1 MKYLHLVWTSLFR
14 HKVRTILTLLSIVAA
29 FLLFGLL
36 DSVRSTFAHAGQGA
50 LGNDRLYTVSK
61 VAGAALPVSLD
72 ASMQAV
78 PGVKMTSYGN
88 ELPGTYQD
96 PKNSVV
102 IEPTSDNVFA
112 LYPECQFSPADFR
125 AYQNTRT
132 GAFVRKDFAT
142 KYHWKPG
149 DKIPF
154 QTSVY
159 QKDGSSTWTFDVVGI
174 YDLPEPKEVM
184 PPVLVHWDF
193 FDQARQSGN
202 GTVDFYDATVV
213 DPSQTESI
221 AHAIDALS
229 ANSDHE
235 TETQSENAFFA
246 NIVRQFANIGLIV
259 GAIMGAVFFTLLLLT
274 GNAMAQTVRERLSEI
289 AVLKTMGFT
298 GRRVLALILSES
310 ILLLLLGGTI
320 GLALAA
326 IAVSVARA
334 KLGSILSSWM
344 PVVAG
349 NIWLG
354 GLSLAV
360 LVGLIVGAMPARRGL
375 RLRIVDAL
383 SGR

>member
-1 MKYLHLVWTSLFR
+1 MKYLDLICASLFR
-14 HKVRTILTLLSIVAA
+14 HRVRTTLTLLSIVAA
-29 FLLFGLL
+29 FMLFGLL

-61 VAGAALPVSLD
+61 IAGAALPVSLNT
-72 ASMQAV
+72 SLQTV
-78 PGVKMTSYGN
+78 PGVKMTTYGS

-96 PKNSVV
+96 PQNFVL
-102 IEPTSDNVFA
+102 IEPQADNAFD

-132 GAFVRKDFAT
+132 GAFIRKDFAN
-142 KYHWKPG
+142 KYHWKLG

-154 QTSVY
+154 QTNLY
-159 QKDGSSTWTFDVVGI
+159 QKNGSTTWTFDVVGI

-202 GTVDFYDATVV
+202 GTVDFYNATVV
-213 DPSQTESI
+213 DTSQAESV

-246 NIVRQFANIGLIV
+246 NLVRQFADVGLIV
-259 GAIMGAVFFTLLLLT
+259 GSIMGAVFFTLLLLT
-274 GNAMAQTVRERLSEI
+274 GNAMSQAIRERLPEI
-289 AVLKTMGFT
+289 AVLKTIGFT

-310 ILLLLLGGTI
+310 VVLLLLGATV

-326 IAVSVARA
+326 IAVGVARV
-334 KLGSILSSWM
+334 KLGPLLPM
-344 PVVAG
+344 PLVEG

-354 GLSLAV
+354 GLTLAL